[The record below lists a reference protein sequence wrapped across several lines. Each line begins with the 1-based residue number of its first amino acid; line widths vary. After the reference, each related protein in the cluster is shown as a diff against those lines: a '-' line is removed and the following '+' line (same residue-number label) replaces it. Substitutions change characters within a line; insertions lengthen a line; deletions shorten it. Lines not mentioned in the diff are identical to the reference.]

1 MACPAWTAAAQQYPA
16 YSPNTQCTRSHK
28 GRFVGLRG
36 GNPGVC
42 TADLTSATA
51 AGTTVAGGSAAA
63 AAPLRVF
70 VRADVYIAALL
81 TKNQEHVV
89 FSLPTALK
97 ARCVKFTGMNR
108 I

>member
-1 MACPAWTAAAQQYPA
+1 MACSAWTAAAQQYPA
-16 YSPNTQCTRSHK
+16 YSPNTECTRSHK
-28 GRFVGLRG
+28 GRFVGLRD

-51 AGTTVAGGSAAA
+51 AGTTAASGSAAA
-63 AAPLRVF
+63 APLCVF
-70 VRADVYIAALL
+70 VRTDVYIAVLL

-97 ARCVKFTGMNR
+97 AQCVKFTGMK
-108 I
+108 